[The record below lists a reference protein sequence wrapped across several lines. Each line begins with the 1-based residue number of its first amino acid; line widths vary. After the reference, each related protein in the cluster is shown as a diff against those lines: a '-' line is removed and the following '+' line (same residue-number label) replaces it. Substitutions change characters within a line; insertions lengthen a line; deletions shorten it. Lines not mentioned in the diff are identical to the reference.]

1 MIVKEY
7 YAEGNSVFRDIYMTL
22 FSPME
27 MDMMDTLFLNTYRNN
42 VLDIEDRIEIE
53 TLTSVI
59 LRKNE
64 IYYRSIKESYEVT
77 FDPLNTTNLSET
89 HSNTATSKKDETD
102 NDSMNVNKT
111 VTDTGKTVVDKD
123 ISHGELSTIN
133 KTEGNT
139 VTNNL
144 TDEGLDAKNIETDT
158 SENKSA
164 FDSSLM
170 QPNTQTIGKN
180 SDKVTTNMRKTGT
193 VKTDVNAKD
202 QIQGTKNITDKS
214 KSDNTNTSQIIDNTT
229 HNKSYKTNNT
239 DTDQG
244 LKSMSGYTNADF
256 AKMIADIYETRKINI
271 YDIVLRDI
279 FNAICLPI
287 YEFE

>member
-1 MIVKEY
+1 MITTDLTE
-7 YAEGNSVFRDIYMTL
+7 SHQ
-22 FSPME
+22 
-27 MDMMDTLFLNTYRNN
+27 NT
-42 VLDIEDRIEIE
+42 VG
-53 TLTSVI
+53 
-59 LRKNE
+59 
-64 IYYRSIKESYEVT
+64 
-77 FDPLNTTNLSET
+77 
-89 HSNTATSKKDETD
+89 SKKDESNTE
-102 NDSMNVNKT
+102 SMNVNKT

-123 ISHGELSTIN
+123 ISHGEVSTIN
-133 KTEGNT
+133 KTEDNT

-144 TDEGLDAKNIETDT
+144 TDEGLDTKNIETNT

-214 KSDNTNTSQIIDNTT
+214 KSDNTNTSQVRDNTT

-244 LKSMSGYTNADF
+244 LKSMTGYTNADF
-256 AKMIADIYETRKINI
+256 AKMIADIYETRKINV
-271 YDIVLRDI
+271 YDIVLRDT